1 MHISTVEIFISD
13 EKKNYNRYSVFET
26 YIIVAEV
33 FDGYHAEYGGRV
45 KESHI
50 AANLQVHCK
59 LRAAQPQLLI

>member
-1 MHISTVEIFISD
+1 MHLPIHVEIFISD
-13 EKKNYNRYSVFET
+13 EKT